1 MIPIYRACNAEHGPG
16 MKNRMYGI
24 MSESM
29 NKRPVF
35 MHIHSQ
41 TDVYMRAQILVMH
54 VGASSKLASV
64 CQDIQE
70 LLGAL
75 KGPESEASTSNED
88 DLDRVRAAVA
98 AARSKMGDIER
109 EAKGA
114 REEARV
120 LGY

>member
-24 MSESM
+24 METNV

-35 MHIHSQ
+35 THIHSQ
-41 TDVYMRAQILVMH
+41 TDIYMRAQILLMH
-54 VGASSKLASV
+54 VAASENLKTV
-64 CQDIQE
+64 CKDVQE

-75 KGPESEASTSNED
+75 KGPESEALRSSAKDVE
-88 DLDRVRAAVA
+88 RVRAAVA
-98 AARSKMGDIER
+98 AARSKMGDIEKK
-109 EAKGA
+109 AKGA

>member
-1 MIPIYRACNAEHGPG
+1 
-16 MKNRMYGI
+16 MYGI
-24 MSESM
+24 MRESM

-35 MHIHSQ
+35 THIKSQ
-41 TDVYMRAQILVMH
+41 TDVYMRAQILLMH

-75 KGPESEASTSNED
+75 KGPESEVSKSSAED
-88 DLDRVRAAVA
+88 VERVRGAVA
-98 AARSKMGDIER
+98 AARSKIGDIER

-114 REEARV
+114 REEARA